1 MASGISMGARREVLA
16 AVARRYRAAGR
27 VEKGRI
33 LDELT
38 ATTGWHRKHAVRAL
52 SVAGRDRP
60 RPPLDEGAT
69 SPTEPATSRRRK
81 YASVRDALIA
91 LWEASDRVCGKRLVS
106 MIPVLLPALERHGRL
121 KPTSAERA
129 LLTTL
134 SAATIDRMLIDVK
147 IAAAGGRRRRV
158 GFYSAIRREVPI
170 RTFND
175 WANPPPG
182 FCEIDMVAHGGTSV
196 AGSFIQTLTMVDIAT
211 GWTECLPLVTR
222 DGSLVVEAMTRAQ
235 GLFPWVICGADFDN
249 DSAFMNDV
257 VVPWCRAQKIEV
269 TRSRAYKK
277 NDQAFVEQKNG
288 AVVRRLVGYG
298 RFDGVETA
306 RVMARLYA
314 ATRLLVNFF
323 QPSFKLKEKR
333 REGAKIIKR
342 YHPPATPY
350 ERALGHPKLPSAVKR
365 RLRQTYR
372 TLDPIQLLATIRTA
386 QEELGERIG
395 KRGLAKVPT
404 VSPADPLSFAR
415 SLGTAAKT
423 AEVRGTH
430 RRPKRRYKKRI
441 RMPSKLDPHLAIIEN
456 WLAVEPQLTALAI
469 VGRLATIDPSMFSD
483 KQHSIVQRLL
493 RSLRRKVAET
503 AIVSMPVDEIRPE
516 ARDRSG
522 AARRPSSRVTL
533 LPEAIR
539 GVKFASRLTIE
550 PFGLSIL
557 RLITPVGV
565 FAFASDRSWLTSL
578 SVQGRRERRLYL
590 GLAFRAPFLPIGEPG
605 RFHAA
610 FAMSAPPARMNP

>member
-16 AVARRYRAAGR
+16 AVAKRYRTAGR

-52 SVAGRDRP
+52 SFAGRDRTGLP
-60 RPPLDEGAT
+60 SNEEATGAI
-69 SPTEPATSRRRK
+69 EPARRRRRK
-81 YASVRDALIA
+81 YAGVRDALIA

-106 MIPVLLPALERHGRL
+106 MIPALLPALERHGRL
-121 KPTSAERA
+121 RPTSEEHA
-129 LLTTL
+129 LLVMM

-147 IAAAGGRRRRV
+147 VAAAGGRRRRV

-235 GLFPWVICGADFDN
+235 NLFPWVIRGADFDN

-257 VVPWCRAQKIEV
+257 VVPWCRAQQIEV

-288 AVVRRLVGYG
+288 AVVRRFVGYG

-314 ATRLLVNFF
+314 AARLLVNFF

-333 REGAKIIKR
+333 REGAKVIKR

-350 ERALGHPKLPSAVKR
+350 ERALAHPKLASAIKR
-365 RLRQTYR
+365 RLRETYR
-372 TLDPIQLLATIRTA
+372 TLDPVQLLADIRAA

-395 KRGLAKVPT
+395 KRGLATTVG
-404 VSPADPLSFAR
+404 VSPADPLIFAQ
-415 SLGTAAKT
+415 SLGTVVT
-423 AEVRGTH
+423 ATEVRATH
-430 RRPKRRYKKRI
+430 RRLKRRYKKRI
-441 RMPSKLDPHLAIIEN
+441 RMPSKLDPYLSTIED

-469 VGRLATIDPSMFSD
+469 VRRLTAIDPSFSD

-493 RSLRRKVAET
+493 RSFRRKVAET
-503 AIVSMPVDEIRPE
+503 VIVSMPLEEIRPG
-516 ARDRSG
+516 AVDGAACNDHSAPPTTPPPSWPQLRDRSG
-522 AARRPSSRVTL
+522 EFADLRP
-533 LPEAIR
+533 
-539 GVKFASRLTIE
+539 G
-550 PFGLSIL
+550 
-557 RLITPVGV
+557 
-565 FAFASDRSWLTSL
+565 
-578 SVQGRRERRLYL
+578 
-590 GLAFRAPFLPIGEPG
+590 
-605 RFHAA
+605 
-610 FAMSAPPARMNP
+610 